1 MQHVLFL
8 AATIRR
14 LNTIIRIEGL
24 SMTKMYKVKILL
36 VIVLAIILLVG
47 CNTGTS
53 NDDIGSALDDSEKCS
68 QCINDAEEIILTRF
82 EEDTNSGILLEY
94 TLKEIAI
101 DEEETERQ
109 LARLIDSELAE
120 SRGWSTP
127 FLRESFLI
135 VRAEYY
141 TDYDG
146 AKCPYNDGDRTEY
159 MFMTY
164 SESLGKWEYADGEIR

>member
-24 SMTKMYKVKILL
+24 SMAKMYKVKILL

-68 QCINDAEEIILTRF
+68 QCINDAE
-82 EEDTNSGILLEY
+82 
-94 TLKEIAI
+94 
-101 DEEETERQ
+101 
-109 LARLIDSELAE
+109 
-120 SRGWSTP
+120 
-127 FLRESFLI
+127 
-135 VRAEYY
+135 
-141 TDYDG
+141 
-146 AKCPYNDGDRTEY
+146 
-159 MFMTY
+159 
-164 SESLGKWEYADGEIR
+164 